1 MEQMGEQTTHLVAA
15 FEIHPGRAD
24 GQGTIGAGV
33 AVAAKARAAQTS
45 PVATAGGDSCPKREV
60 AKETTET
67 RDERPEET
75 LTGFHRE

>member
-24 GQGTIGAGV
+24 RQGTIVPGV
-33 AVAAKARAAQTS
+33 AVATKARAAQTS

-60 AKETTET
+60 AKEITET
-67 RDERPEET
+67 RDQREET
-75 LTGFHRE
+75 RDQRKH